1 MGNQI
6 SQFWLNEEDGTYYFL
21 QPKKKKINTF
31 SKFLST

>member
-6 SQFWLNEEDGTYYFL
+6 SQFWLNEKDGTYYFL
-21 QPKKKKINTF
+21 KPKEKKINTF